1 MFIKNNIYT
10 CIDLGSYAIK
20 AVQIKKIANN
30 NFKILD
36 IKMELLPRDTIVD
49 GVIKDES
56 LLANKIQQIFDQFKH
71 KTDYI
76 ITAIFSNELLIRNI
90 ELPIMDKKEVKE
102 SIKWEADEQLPY
114 PAEDAAIDFF
124 KVKEEENTAKYLIS
138 AVKKINIDN
147 FLVPFKKINS
157 KVTVVNTQPMALIS
171 VLEYQN
177 KINQITA
184 IIDLGYSAAQITIAD
199 KNNIYLSR
207 TINIGGKDFTE
218 TLMEIKGE
226 DYHTAEEIKFSEG
239 LKIEKDNKLDQKGSL
254 VENVELDV
262 YLEKDKPLNK
272 LMSNLA
278 AEINRSFNYF
288 NMKNKGK
295 EISKIYL
302 TGGTSRLKG
311 LKAWLK
317 ADLNKEIFQI
327 NPFENQNYN
336 LDSDQDDSGYKSEFS
351 VALGLA
357 MSEVMAYE
365 D

>member
-20 AVQIKKIANN
+20 AVQVKKTGNSSL
-30 NFKILD
+30 KILD
-36 IKMELLPRDTIVD
+36 TKREKLPRDTIVD

-56 LLANKIQQIFDQFKH
+56 LIANKIKEILDQFKQ

-90 ELPIMDKKEVKE
+90 ELPLMNKDEVKE

-114 PAEDAAIDFF
+114 PAEEAAIDFF
-124 KVKEEENTAKYLIS
+124 KVEEGENTAKYLIS
-138 AVKKINIDN
+138 AVKKINIDK
-147 FLVPFKKINS
+147 FLIPFKKINS

-177 KINQITA
+177 QINEITA
-184 IIDLGYSAAQITIAD
+184 IIDLGYSVAQITIAD

-218 TLMEIKGE
+218 ILMEIKGE
-226 DYHTAEEIKFSEG
+226 DYHTAEERKFLEG
-239 LKIEKDNKLDQKGSL
+239 LKTEKDTKIAERETLAK
-254 VENVELDV
+254 NVELDF
-262 YLEKDKPLNK
+262 YLEKDKPLKK

-288 NMKNKGK
+288 NMKNKDK
-295 EISKIYL
+295 KISRIYL
-302 TGGTSRLKG
+302 TGGASRLKG
-311 LKAWLK
+311 LKSWLK
-317 ADLNKEIFQI
+317 ADLNQEIHHI
-327 NPFENQNYN
+327 DPFKNQNYI
-336 LDSDQDDSGYKSEFS
+336 LDSEQYGSGYKSEFS